1 MKQSVRTAEM
11 VLRVR
16 GEFLEM
22 PGLRLTQAQAQRLW
36 GLDAT
41 TCSSL
46 IASLLDAGFLFQT
59 RDGAFMRIEQSGAAD
74 TSVGPGQELAAAV

>member
-1 MKQSVRTAEM
+1 MKQSVRAAEM

-46 IASLLDAGFLFQT
+46 ITSLLDAGFLFQT
-59 RDGAFMRIEQSGAAD
+59 RDGAFMRIERSGAAD